1 MSAFNNNIN
10 SYIALYPVKIY
21 EIAVLY
27 IIKIHLTIKKAEYY
41 KCINQYQ
48 HDKKPR
54 WKQNKN
60 KNKKNKEEEEAQ
72 VL

>member
-27 IIKIHLTIKKAEYY
+27 IINIKIHLTIKKAEYY

-54 WKQNKN
+54 
-60 KNKKNKEEEEAQ
+60 
-72 VL
+72 

>member
-27 IIKIHLTIKKAEYY
+27 IINIKIHLTIKKAEYY

-48 HDKKPR
+48 HDKKSG
-54 WKQNKN
+54 WNKQT
-60 KNKKNKEEEEAQ
+60 NKEEEEAQ